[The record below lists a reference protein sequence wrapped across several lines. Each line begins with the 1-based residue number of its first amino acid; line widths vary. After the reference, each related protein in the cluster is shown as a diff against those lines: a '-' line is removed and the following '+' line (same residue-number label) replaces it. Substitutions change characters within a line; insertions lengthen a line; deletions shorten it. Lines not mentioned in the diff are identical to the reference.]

1 VAAQAVGRFGREADR
16 LAGVGD
22 AAMLRQRLDELPLP
36 RRGPAVMTGA
46 EPRRHEVGDGVGR
59 GKRCG
64 HRNRSFRFVGAGPN
78 NQSGSC
84 RKADCLHVREWRNAA
99 GVLATACPGEWQD
112 IIDVLRGF
120 RLLRS
125 EVQAEKQFQTAI
137 KIDEELFE
145 SPTHKIDCLK
155 GRVALEVEWNKDPF
169 FDRDLNNFRLLF
181 DLRAIDVGVIVT
193 RGSELQT
200 IFKGLGKGASYGS
213 STTHHEKLWPRI
225 EGGGGGGC
233 PVLTFAITPE
243 LYVDDGPPT
252 AATAAEMAA
261 EPHED

>member
-1 VAAQAVGRFGREADR
+1 MVTHFTIIPCRRNSVRTIFLVVSEIDR
-16 LAGVGD
+16 QS
-22 AAMLRQRLDELPLP
+22 LRMSTIHLVPEDL
-36 RRGPAVMTGA
+36 
-46 EPRRHEVGDGVGR
+46 
-59 GKRCG
+59 
-64 HRNRSFRFVGAGPN
+64 RN
-78 NQSGSC
+78 
-84 RKADCLHVREWRNAA
+84 LYHVREWRNAT
-99 GVLATACPGEWQD
+99 GILATACPDEWQD

-125 EVQAEKQFQTAI
+125 EVQAAGGRKSEIATQIDGGFYSRGWQEKQFQTAI

-155 GRVALEVEWNKDPF
+155 GRVALEVEWSNKDPF

-181 DLRAIDVGVIVT
+181 ELRAIDVGVVVT
-193 RGSELQT
+193 RSSELQS
-200 IFKGLGKGASYGS
+200 IFKSLGKGSSYGA

-233 PVLTFAITPE
+233 PVLTFAIKPD

-252 AATAAEMAA
+252 PDQIAAAQNIPDSE
-261 EPHED
+261 